1 MMLAWVTLVAGLL
14 PDWALSSL
22 NDVLTD
28 PGFRPGDLTQPLLT
42 LRDLKKG
49 PLRVVPQVDLKK
61 GEVAGEKNI
70 VWLADVLG
78 ITRQFFGIPEVVFFS
93 FFSFFSFFFL
103 LFLLSLLNSLSSSSF
118 LQLSLER
125 KSFLNFQARMTR

>member
-1 MMLAWVTLVAGLL
+1 MLAWVTLVAGLL

-93 FFSFFSFFFL
+93 FFSFFFL

>member
-93 FFSFFSFFFL
+93 FFSFFFFFF

>member
-1 MMLAWVTLVAGLL
+1 MLAWVTLVAGLL

-93 FFSFFSFFFL
+93 FFFL

>member
-1 MMLAWVTLVAGLL
+1 MLAWVTLVAGLL

-93 FFSFFSFFFL
+93 FFSFFFFFF